1 MIRAQHCF
9 SKGERC
15 SGSRLQPQHLLYSP
29 VNQTK
34 AEVWQVKKRWKLDT
48 PVATAH
54 SKPWRCASR
63 GRGGHS
69 YQNTTTLI
77 PAANLDSLL
86 DADKSQHKEK
96 NQWKMCFYTAWPPK
110 VAKKSFGR
118 VCRTFH
124 DTSSSKWLVDGSRK
138 CHDFHALQG
147 SLVTWIGALWP
158 WKRQLHQQ
166 RKIFTASGWRRL
178 LKRHKSY
185 WIVHC
190 TTTKNSPIICSPLHH
205 VSIITS
211 GISH

>member
-9 SKGERC
+9 SKGEHC

-110 VAKKSFGR
+110 VAKKALAES
-118 VCRTFH
+118 VELSMTLHPLSDWLMAAENVTTFMLFR
-124 DTSSSKWLVDGSRK
+124 DR
-138 CHDFHALQG
+138 
-147 SLVTWIGALWP
+147 
-158 WKRQLHQQ
+158 
-166 RKIFTASGWRRL
+166 
-178 LKRHKSY
+178 
-185 WIVHC
+185 
-190 TTTKNSPIICSPLHH
+190 
-205 VSIITS
+205 
-211 GISH
+211 

>member
-1 MIRAQHCF
+1 MIRAQHRF

-54 SKPWRCASR
+54 SKPWRCASW

-110 VAKKSFGR
+110 VAKKALAES
-118 VCRTFH
+118 VELSMTLHPLSDWLMAAENVTTFMLFR
-124 DTSSSKWLVDGSRK
+124 DR
-138 CHDFHALQG
+138 
-147 SLVTWIGALWP
+147 
-158 WKRQLHQQ
+158 
-166 RKIFTASGWRRL
+166 
-178 LKRHKSY
+178 
-185 WIVHC
+185 
-190 TTTKNSPIICSPLHH
+190 
-205 VSIITS
+205 
-211 GISH
+211 